1 MLNVSA
7 ESAEI
12 GAGVLI
18 RGVEPLEG
26 IEFMTKRRGTE
37 RKRYLT
43 RGPGRL
49 AQAMAIDLRLDGMD
63 LCAQG
68 PLWLG
73 SETQAVG
80 TIGESVRIGLTRE
93 MEKVLRFYETGNPFV
108 SGPSRLC
115 R

>member
-1 MLNVSA
+1 
-7 ESAEI
+7 
-12 GAGVLI
+12 
-18 RGVEPLEG
+18 
-26 IEFMTKRRGTE
+26 
-37 RKRYLT
+37 
-43 RGPGRL
+43 
-49 AQAMAIDLRLDGMD
+49 MAIDLRLDGMD

-93 MEKVLRFYETGNPFV
+93 MERVLRFYETGNPFV